1 MPPIYSDNPKPATMA
16 DLSSARLTEL
26 FERARALH
34 QQGQLEPARATYEE
48 ILAMQPGHFETLN
61 LLGVLSGQSRDLQ
74 RAVEYFD
81 KALAV
86 QPDSAASHCNRGLAL
101 QQLRQL
107 DEALMSF
114 DRAIALKNDDAVAFY
129 SRGNVFKDLGQLE
142 RALADYDKA
151 VTINHGFAQAYFH
164 RGLVL
169 QQIQDLD
176 AALSNYDRAIENKAD
191 FAEAHANRGLVL
203 YHLKQFEAALA
214 SYDQAIA
221 VSPDHAPAYLHRGN
235 ALKALHRFDLALAS
249 YQQAVELEPDYA
261 EAYLNRGAVLYDLNR
276 IDEALES
283 YDQAI
288 AAKPDY
294 ADAYFNRASLL
305 REIKQFEAA
314 ASDYKVAA
322 DLDPDIKFVAGARLE
337 VRMQVCDFSDFDAD
351 VGRVAASIERGEPAS
366 HPFAFLTFSDSP
378 RLQKL
383 AAQIWVR
390 EMCPPDPSLGP
401 IPKRTPHEKIRIG
414 YFSADFRE
422 HPVSR
427 LLAELI
433 EMHDRSRFEVIAF
446 SFGPDTRGDLRKR
459 LERAFDRFLDLK
471 DSSDMEIASVA
482 RSLAIDIAVDLG
494 GYTHHSRPNV
504 FALRAAPIQISYLG
518 YLGTM
523 GAPYMDYLVADA
535 ATIPRDEHQHYSE
548 RIIYLPSYQVNDSR
562 RRIAERTFTRRELG
576 IPPTGFVFSC
586 FNSNYKITRAT
597 LAVWM
602 RILRRV
608 EDGILFLTADNELAK
623 RNLLNETRRL
633 GVDSHRIVFGERLG
647 VEDYLAR
654 FRTMDL
660 FLDTLPYNAGTTA
673 SDALWTG
680 LPVLTCTGASFA
692 GRVAT
697 SALRAIDLPELITET
712 PAQYEELAVALA
724 SSPSRLAQIKTKLA
738 ANRLTRPLFNSRLF
752 AKHLETAYTNIYE
765 RHQSDLP
772 PDHIYVES
780 H

>member
-1 MPPIYSDNPKPATMA
+1 
-16 DLSSARLTEL
+16 
-26 FERARALH
+26 
-34 QQGQLEPARATYEE
+34 
-48 ILAMQPGHFETLN
+48 
-61 LLGVLSGQSRDLQ
+61 
-74 RAVEYFD
+74 
-81 KALAV
+81 
-86 QPDSAASHCNRGLAL
+86 
-101 QQLRQL
+101 
-107 DEALMSF
+107 
-114 DRAIALKNDDAVAFY
+114 
-129 SRGNVFKDLGQLE
+129 
-142 RALADYDKA
+142 
-151 VTINHGFAQAYFH
+151 
-164 RGLVL
+164 
-169 QQIQDLD
+169 
-176 AALSNYDRAIENKAD
+176 
-191 FAEAHANRGLVL
+191 
-203 YHLKQFEAALA
+203 
-214 SYDQAIA
+214 
-221 VSPDHAPAYLHRGN
+221 
-235 ALKALHRFDLALAS
+235 
-249 YQQAVELEPDYA
+249 
-261 EAYLNRGAVLYDLNR
+261 
-276 IDEALES
+276 LES

-401 IPKRTPHEKIRIG
+401 IPKRTRHEKIRIG

-535 ATIPRDEHQHYSE
+535 AIIPRDEHQHYSE

-562 RRIAERTFTRRELG
+562 RRIAER
-576 IPPTGFVFSC
+576 
-586 FNSNYKITRAT
+586 
-597 LAVWM
+597 
-602 RILRRV
+602 
-608 EDGILFLTADNELAK
+608 
-623 RNLLNETRRL
+623 
-633 GVDSHRIVFGERLG
+633 HR
-647 VEDYLAR
+647 
-654 FRTMDL
+654 
-660 FLDTLPYNAGTTA
+660 TA
-673 SDALWTG
+673 SHPYAR
-680 LPVLTCTGASFA
+680 PA
-692 GRVAT
+692 GRARRRPPGALDRCESPAT
-697 SALRAIDLPELITET
+697 GMTSPVRNTHPSLRPGFF
-712 PAQYEELAVALA
+712 Q
-724 SSPSRLAQIKTKLA
+724 
-738 ANRLTRPLFNSRLF
+738 LFS
-752 AKHLETAYTNIYE
+752 
-765 RHQSDLP
+765 
-772 PDHIYVES
+772 
-780 H
+780 